1 MSNITDEDVSIL
13 MNQSSITKNQA
24 RELLIINEGDLI
36 NSLFMLQTNE
46 IDINNL
52 KELKKKKNEV
62 IEQETDDFIVNT
74 SNQDNLKKYR
84 EIVDDKDSIYDIK
97 QKQKED
103 KKKNSKEKPNFSIE
117 ELYSIKRANSTFNS
131 IKVL

>member
-52 KELKKKKNEV
+52 KELKKKKMKSLN
-62 IEQETDDFIVNT
+62 
-74 SNQDNLKKYR
+74 KKLM
-84 EIVDDKDSIYDIK
+84 I
-97 QKQKED
+97 
-103 KKKNSKEKPNFSIE
+103 
-117 ELYSIKRANSTFNS
+117 L
-131 IKVL
+131 